1 MLDKDIQL
9 ELSEFSLQDPAK
21 FPSADINQLPL
32 HSLTLGHTEVHLWR
46 ARLDD
51 QLAESL
57 KLLLS
62 AEETARANRFHFAK
76 DRNHFIVSRGLLRRL
91 LAAYLGVASSADL
104 SFSYGE
110 KGKPFL
116 AENQQGS
123 INFNLAHSHG
133 MALYAFSHD
142 RELGVDLEFVKDEL
156 ADEQIAKRFFS
167 TTEVEALQRVPAEL
181 SRQAFFNC
189 WTRKEAYIKARGEGL
204 SMPLNEFDVSLAPGE
219 PAALLRN
226 HKDAA
231 EVTRWSM
238 KSVPME
244 TGYVAALVVEGHDW
258 ELKTFSFRS
267 RARCL

>member
-1 MLDKDIQL
+1 M
-9 ELSEFSLQDPAK
+9 SEFSIQDPAN
-21 FPSADINQLPL
+21 FPAVDINQLPL
-32 HSLTLGHTEVHLWR
+32 HSLTLGRNEVHLWQ

-51 QLAESL
+51 QLADSL
-57 KLLLS
+57 EVILS
-62 AEETARANRFHFAK
+62 EEETVRANRFHFTK
-76 DRNHFIVSRGLLRRL
+76 DRNHFIVARGLLRRL
-91 LAAYLGVASSADL
+91 LAAYLGLASSADV

-116 AENQQGS
+116 AENRQGS

-142 RELGVDLEFVKDEL
+142 QELGVDLEFVKDEL
-156 ADEQIAKRFFS
+156 ADEKIADRFFS
-167 TTEVEALQRVPAEL
+167 TTEVKALQRVPAEL
-181 SRQAFFNC
+181 RRQAFFNC

-238 KSVPME
+238 KSIPVDP
-244 TGYVAALVVEGHDW
+244 GYVAALVVEGHDW
-258 ELKTFSFRS
+258 ELKMFSLEQP
-267 RARCL
+267 AE